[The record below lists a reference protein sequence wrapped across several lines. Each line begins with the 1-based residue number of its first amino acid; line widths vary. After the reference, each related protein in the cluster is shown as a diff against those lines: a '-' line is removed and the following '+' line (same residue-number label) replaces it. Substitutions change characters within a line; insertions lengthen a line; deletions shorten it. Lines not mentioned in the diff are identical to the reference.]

1 MSLLCGLL
9 LYAVASLFAAG
20 EATPVI
26 GVHFFIFLA
35 LLAATLCPQ
44 QSIHDATSTQTVH
57 ASSFSMSAS
66 RWTARLILCVGVAS
80 VVCATPWLVRT
91 GRAHLIY
98 DRALQT
104 TSLPRR
110 VALLRQAR
118 DLDLEQPIYWAQ
130 LAQAQLSMHGTPVAR
145 AATNV
150 YRAAALRSPN
160 DALFWHNIA
169 ALFGTAGDATNVIR
183 NETRA
188 MLADPTFAPYQE
200 VLAQAYAQLGNRKK
214 AEAHMRLAEQF
225 RTRGHQNPDMAQI
238 PARYRRRV
246 VQPDFVSAKLP
257 ALRNALWPPQPPRQI
272 M

>member
-1 MSLLCGLL
+1 LL

-188 MLADPTFAPYQE
+188 MLADLLLRLIKKYW
-200 VLAQAYAQLGNRKK
+200 RKR
-214 AEAHMRLAEQF
+214 MRNWATEKKPRLTCALRAIPHARPPKSRHGANSCSLPPPALCSRNSSLCQ
-225 RTRGHQNPDMAQI
+225 T
-238 PARYRRRV
+238 PAR
-246 VQPDFVSAKLP
+246 
-257 ALRNALWPPQPPRQI
+257 
-272 M
+272 